1 MNRVMHSLL
10 DLMLG
15 KYLSFIVACYERDI
29 HPRQACID
37 IAHEMYPKRIKSAS
51 MNRLDETV

>member
-1 MNRVMHSLL
+1 MHSLL

-37 IAHEMYPKRIKSAS
+37 IAHEMYPKRIQSAS